1 MSEQHRSRRKATKHF
16 VTNSQ
21 VNIAYLLDGCAG
33 VALGSSSPTIVAVN
47 QRVNTLGLQL
57 SYEHLISNVRR
68 LDSVID
74 EDRQFRQPPA

>member
-74 EDRQFRQPPA
+74 EDRQFG